1 MKKNI
6 TPIEAEKRMAI
17 AWNWFWKTEPK
28 ACDGSKNPRW
38 ETFRRIRDRL
48 RPYRLPLSVRLEAA
62 LCGISGGLHD
72 KKTGRCRL
80 SVSAL
85 NTIDANI

>member
-1 MKKNI
+1 
-6 TPIEAEKRMAI
+6 
-17 AWNWFWKTEPK
+17 
-28 ACDGSKNPRW
+28 
-38 ETFRRIRDRL
+38 
-48 RPYRLPLSVRLEAA
+48 LPLSVRLEAA